1 MQVTC
6 DGLSTLFHG
15 CRKLRDLRVLTLHR
29 LPHLPPNVTLL
40 SDLRTLHLCR
50 HTRFYSEDHLE
61 NLIASP
67 ERIGALQQ
75 LQELRVA
82 AGSAFQGLPDSI
94 GSLTNLRSLTFTNP
108 SLSHL
113 PTSIGRL
120 PHLQTLEIEMEK
132 LEWIPDSFQ
141 HLTHLRSLSLHSK
154 CLTRGVP
161 EHVMGAMLRLKA
173 LSLSCPEIDSLPD
186 NLGALIQLETLKLEN
201 LPYLRCL
208 PESMG
213 ELQRLRLLEIDQVGL
228 RQLPESLCTG
238 SMRHSLEKLYLREC
252 IELKQLPPQLP
263 MLTRLQDLEI
273 TFCQSVESLDP
284 LLAPD
289 PALGVTASFA
299 AAPDIAPR
307 PPLDPAPA
315 SATVAPTATAAGPS
329 AGSEVNTLPRSLGQL
344 QNLRVLKL
352 QHMDKLSVLP
362 ESLGQLKHLETLELC
377 FLPELNSLPKSL
389 HQLPKLK
396 EPFLLEVGR
405 VTKWWWIDYLPSVRS
420 AKMRLMIHWK
430 RTCSPRSSQHC
441 MLNHRFI
448 VSPDQSDSLV
458 VVLAPDVLY

>member
-161 EHVMGAMLRLKA
+161 EH
-173 LSLSCPEIDSLPD
+173 
-186 NLGALIQLETLKLEN
+186 
-201 LPYLRCL
+201 
-208 PESMG
+208 SMG

-329 AGSEVNTLPRSLGQL
+329 AGSE
-344 QNLRVLKL
+344 
-352 QHMDKLSVLP
+352 
-362 ESLGQLKHLETLELC
+362 
-377 FLPELNSLPKSL
+377 SL

-458 VVLAPDVLY
+458 VVLAPDVFVLI